1 MIILNLS
8 GLLRSS
14 VVRFCN
20 ICRSRIQR
28 REMVDLAAI
37 QKKILAL
44 RNERDWGQYHDPK
57 NLAEALSI
65 EAGELLENF
74 LWKTTEQSRNLS
86 PEELKNVKEELA
98 DIFIFLTY
106 LSEEYKI
113 DLLKEVEKKIEV
125 NEAKYPV
132 HKAKGTAKKYT
143 EL

>member
-1 MIILNLS
+1 MAELKSIQQKIIEF
-8 GLLRSS
+8 R
-14 VVRFCN
+14 
-20 ICRSRIQR
+20 
-28 REMVDLAAI
+28 D
-37 QKKILAL
+37 
-44 RNERDWGQYHDPK
+44 ERDWAQFHDPK

-86 PEELKNVKEELA
+86 TEKLKNVSEELA

-113 DLLKEVEKKIEV
+113 DLLKAVEKKIAV

-132 HKAKGTAKKYT
+132 EKAKGSAKKYT
-143 EL
+143 AL

>member
-1 MIILNLS
+1 ME
-8 GLLRSS
+8 R
-14 VVRFCN
+14 
-20 ICRSRIQR
+20 RI
-28 REMVDLAAI
+28 MADIKAI
-37 QKKILAL
+37 QQKIITF
-44 RNERDWGQYHDPK
+44 RNDRDWAQFHDPK

-86 PEELKNVKEELA
+86 PEKLKNVKEELA

-106 LSEEYKI
+106 LCDEYKI
-113 DLLKEVEKKIEV
+113 DLLGEVEKKVEI

-132 HKAKGTAKKYT
+132 DKAKGSAKKYT

>member
-1 MIILNLS
+1 MA
-8 GLLRSS
+8 
-14 VVRFCN
+14 
-20 ICRSRIQR
+20 
-28 REMVDLAAI
+28 DLESI
-37 QKKILAL
+37 KKKIISF
-44 RNERDWGQYHDPK
+44 RNERDWAQFHDPK

-113 DLLKEVEKKIEV
+113 DLLSEVEKKLAV
-125 NEAKYPV
+125 NAAKYPV
-132 HKAKGTAKKYT
+132 EKAKRDVLPGTDREPPPISA
-143 EL
+143 

>member
-1 MIILNLS
+1 MS
-8 GLLRSS
+8 
-14 VVRFCN
+14 
-20 ICRSRIQR
+20 
-28 REMVDLAAI
+28 DL
-37 QKKILAL
+37 KKIKQKILSF
-44 RNERDWGQYHDPK
+44 RNERDWAQFHDPK

-106 LSEEYKI
+106 LGEEYKI
-113 DLLKEVEKKIEV
+113 DLLTEVEKKITK
-125 NEAKYPV
+125 NAAKYPV
-132 HKAKGTAKKYT
+132 EKAKGSNRKYT